1 MSQTQQDVYVG
12 GNVVQPSPA
21 LQVIQEISEGTVP
34 KNKNV
39 VESLREMERALATQA
54 EQKKGTESRFAY
66 DAQRFIRHARKI
78 MEEKNND
85 DTLRS
90 IQEHIKVAGDLLAS
104 SAPNPLVAAAV
115 IQAHGAAL
123 ASQQSNQLQSVVDS
137 FRRLIIALAKN
148 ANVRVRL
155 IEIIQLLE
163 ESLSDIIGAAAKL
176 EEKIE
181 EKTGTTPSGDA
192 AASLEEAKSKSDNT
206 LSVSQRR
213 EKLRKLLVE
222 LGTTPEYKEFINQL
236 STFFQINWQYISTLF
251 DETTADAK
259 TTTAL
264 LVVISDVQTILERF
278 SGDKSLNVL
287 RNKLGA
293 LLVTISRDSKI
304 RELFGKWRDLLKKT
318 IESPEKQDLD
328 SIDRE
333 LTSILDTGKDL
344 LKRPQLQKDFGIV
357 LTEFKGLFERLQED
371 DSFKVVGTDL
381 DQLRKELLMNNDGKL
396 DLMSLKSTL
405 PTLKNVLI
413 PTLTATLRNIP
424 VPSINVDNEKMFLQL
439 SNLSLAAKDLIPEKI
454 RIHFTNDILFDFSTE
469 GKDLFI
475 SRLTVLMRDFS
486 ASLKDVN
493 FKYDRKKTPQVSDF
507 GVADVDI
514 QGIHIDI
521 RWRMEMNGSNLCFYV
536 DYAKCLIDNLKTDIK
551 QANHKMLDNM
561 YLSLFSGTMK
571 KNLETTIE
579 DTLKEKTLQFSIDT
593 SAPLSEQFG
602 FLPQP
607 AAAASAAATAAAAAQ
622 Q

>member
-12 GNVVQPSPA
+12 GNIIKPSPA
-21 LQVIQEISEGTVP
+21 VQVIQEISEGTVP

-39 VESLREMERALATQA
+39 VESLREMEKALATQA
-54 EQKKGTESRFAY
+54 EHKKGTESRFAY
-66 DAQRFIRHARKI
+66 DAQRFVRHARKI

-85 DTLRS
+85 DTLRQV
-90 IQEHIKVAGDLLAS
+90 QEHIKVASDLLAES
-104 SAPNPLVAAAV
+104 SLPSAEKL
-115 IQAHGAAL
+115 QAHGEAWVN
-123 ASQQSNQLQSVVDS
+123 QQSNQLQSMVDS

-155 IEIIQLLE
+155 IEIIQILE

-181 EKTGTTPSGDA
+181 EKTGTKPSGDA
-192 AASLEEAKSKSDNT
+192 AAKLEEAKGQADKKMT
-206 LSVSQRR
+206 TGQRR

-222 LGTTPEYKEFINQL
+222 LGTTPEYKEFINNL
-236 STFFQINWQYISTLF
+236 STFFQINWQYLSTLL
-251 DETTADAK
+251 DETTADTK

-264 LVVISDVQTILERF
+264 LVVTSDVQTILERF
-278 SGDKSLNVL
+278 SGDKSLNTL

-293 LLVTISRDSKI
+293 LLITISKDSKI
-304 RELFGKWRDLLKKT
+304 RELFGKWRDFLKKT

-328 SIDRE
+328 SMDRE

-344 LKRPQLQKDFGIV
+344 LQRPKIQEDFGV
-357 LTEFKGLFERLQED
+357 LLKELKGLFERLQED
-371 DSFKVVGTDL
+371 EAFKIVGNDL
-381 DQLRKELLMNNDGKL
+381 DQLRKELLLNNDGKL

-413 PTLTATLRNIP
+413 PTITATLRSIP
-424 VPSINVDNEKMFLQL
+424 VPSITIDNEKMFLQL

-475 SRLTVLMRDFS
+475 SRLTVLMRDFN
-486 ASLKDVN
+486 ATLKDVN

-507 GVADVDI
+507 GVANVEI

-521 RWRMEMNGSNLCFYV
+521 RWRMEMNASRLCFYV
-536 DYAKCLIDNLKTDIK
+536 DYAKCLIDSLKTDIK
-551 QANHKMLDNM
+551 EANHKMLDNM
-561 YLSLFSGTMK
+561 YLTLFNGSMK
-571 KNLETTIE
+571 RNLETTIE
-579 DTLKEKTLQFSIDT
+579 DTLREKMLQFSIDT
-593 SAPLSEQFG
+593 SAPLSEQMG
-602 FLPQP
+602 FLPQ
-607 AAAASAAATAAAAAQ
+607 A
-622 Q
+622 